1 MSAEFDDLFV
11 VIGRD
16 AKTNAKIKKA
26 LVAKIAN
33 ESDGPYKPRVK
44 RKPKKEAQ

>member
-26 LVAKIAN
+26 LAAKIAN

-44 RKPKKEAQ
+44 RKTKKEAK

>member
-1 MSAEFDDLFV
+1 MSTEFDDLFV

-33 ESDGPYKPRVK
+33 QSDGAYKPRVK
-44 RKPKKEAQ
+44 RKTKKEAK

>member
-1 MSAEFDDLFV
+1 MNTEFDDLFV

-33 ESDGPYKPRVK
+33 ESDGAYKPRVK
-44 RKPKKEAQ
+44 RKTKKEAK